1 MNYGITGKLYKAI
14 SSCYEGTTCRI
25 RLNQYVSDPFQNNIG
40 VRQGDNLS
48 PTLFITFINS
58 LAEEIKR
65 SGVGVNFNGLK
76 VPILLYADDILLM
89 ADNEADLQHLLD
101 IAYGWCR
108 KWRLSINT
116 KKTKILHVR
125 TPNEPLS
132 NYVFKFGENPNDIL
146 EYTKTYKYLGVLL
159 DEHMNYDTLAND
171 LAGRASKALG
181 SLLANFYA
189 NNGMGFRDFKK
200 CYDACITKIS
210 EYSAGVWGLC
220 KYPKLDSVH
229 NRALRCYLGV
239 HKYAPIAALQGE
251 MGFTPPDV
259 RRKIEL
265 IRLWNH
271 LISLESNRLPRKI
284 FDFEYL
290 NKYSWCAG
298 IYSMFNQ
305 LNMNNVYTSKRATD
319 LKLVRDES
327 MKLYEEQFLHVVNN
341 KPKLRTYTFWKEN
354 FCTENHV
361 TKHLA
366 RNKRSLFAQLRIG
379 ILPLKIET
387 CRF

>member
-58 LAEEIKR
+58 LAEEIKN
-65 SGVGVNFNGLK
+65 SGVGVNYNGIK

-89 ADNEADLQHLLD
+89 ADNEADLQQLLD

-108 KWRLSINT
+108 KWRLSINA

-125 TPNEPLS
+125 MSNEPQG
-132 NYVFKFGENPNDIL
+132 NFVFKFGENPNNIL
-146 EYTKTYKYLGVLL
+146 EYTQTYKYLGVLL
-159 DEHMNYDTLAND
+159 DEHLNYDSLAND

-181 SLLANFYA
+181 SLLANFYL
-189 NNGMGFRDFKK
+189 NNGMGFRAFKK

-210 EYSAGVWGLC
+210 DYSAGVWGLGV
-220 KYPKLDSVH
+220 YPKLDSVH

-265 IRLWNH
+265 VRLWNH
-271 LISLESNRLPRKI
+271 LISLDSDRLPRKI
-284 FDFEYL
+284 FDCEYL
-290 NKYSWCAG
+290 NKYSWCAD
-298 IYSMFNQ
+298 IYSVFNQ
-305 LNMNNVYTSKRATD
+305 LNMTNVYTSKLVTD
-319 LKLVRDES
+319 LKLVKTETMR
-327 MKLYEEQFLHVVNN
+327 LHEEHFLHVVSN
-341 KPKLRTYTFWKEN
+341 KPKLRTYKN
-354 FCTENHV
+354 FERKFQYRKLCY
-361 TKHLA
+361 
-366 RNKRSLFAQLRIG
+366 
-379 ILPLKIET
+379 
-387 CRF
+387 